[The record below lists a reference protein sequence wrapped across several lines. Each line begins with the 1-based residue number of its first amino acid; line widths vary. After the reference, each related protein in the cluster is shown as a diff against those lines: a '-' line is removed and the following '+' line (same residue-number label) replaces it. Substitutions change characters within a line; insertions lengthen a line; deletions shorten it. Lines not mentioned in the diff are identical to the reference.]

1 MIDDDRGQFT
11 TPPAFIVTMM
21 VLLIGIIVVAEVFE
35 RLGYE
40 PAAAITSFA
49 ETVEPVVQLIPLV
62 FVGLVLPLVLA
73 LFGIP
78 VPVGYER
85 GKIKWL
91 TWCHTGMHAHICYWH
106 GDPGDGRAGGLQSIH
121 PDDLSD
127 GDRS

>member
-11 TPPAFIVTMM
+11 TPPAFIVTIV
-21 VLLIGIIVVAEVFE
+21 VLLIGIIVTAEVFD
-35 RLGYE
+35 RVGFDG
-40 PAAAITSFA
+40 PAAIADFSATI
-49 ETVEPVVQLIPLV
+49 EPVVQLIPLV
-62 FVGLVLPLVLA
+62 FAALVLPLVLA
-73 LFGIP
+73 LFGVP

-106 GDPGDGRAGGLQSIH
+106 GEGEDGRAGGLQSIH

>member
-1 MIDDDRGQFT
+1 MTEIDDDRGQFT

-21 VLLIGIIVVAEVFE
+21 VLLIGIIVTAEVFE
-35 RLGYE
+35 RTGHD
-40 PAAAITSFA
+40 PAGFAA
-49 ETVEPVVQLIPLV
+49 TVEPVVQLIPLV
-62 FVGLVLPLVLA
+62 FAALVLPLVLA
-73 LFGIP
+73 LFGVP

-106 GDPGDGRAGGLQSIH
+106 GEGEDGRAGGLQSIH

-127 GDRS
+127 GDRA